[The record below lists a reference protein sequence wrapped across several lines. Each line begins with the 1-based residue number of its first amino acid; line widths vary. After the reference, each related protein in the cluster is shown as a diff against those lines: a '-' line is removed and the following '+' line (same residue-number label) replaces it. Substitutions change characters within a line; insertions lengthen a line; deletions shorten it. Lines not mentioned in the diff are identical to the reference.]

1 MTDFHPY
8 PEKFIDEATRSNSE
22 AKVREGFARKLAR
35 IAMDNPVVNLAREA
49 YRYMAD
55 LRVPVRYK
63 VMVIAALLYF
73 LAPIDT
79 VPDWVTR
86 LYRKIHEDKEE
97 HGNYPVEVLVKYA
110 TSSEKQDRAARA
122 VGMSLM
128 LRRQYFDS
136 LDRWVYEDKSW

>member
-63 VMVIAALLYF
+63 V
-73 LAPIDT
+73 
-79 VPDWVTR
+79 W
-86 LYRKIHEDKEE
+86 
-97 HGNYPVEVLVKYA
+97 
-110 TSSEKQDRAARA
+110 
-122 VGMSLM
+122 
-128 LRRQYFDS
+128 
-136 LDRWVYEDKSW
+136 